1 SLFVAE
7 TELYS
12 FAKCAQSCLN
22 MCMNMFCAKS
32 GLATKLI
39 HGFLCFLSGI
49 GDLLEK
55 GYFSPDFGASVWK
68 IDSELRVEMKISDIY
83 LFQSLFV
90 AETELY
96 SFGSHFLQNGVNGI
110 PYVGVYFLCFLSG
123 IGDIFSEQILLGREK
138 GYFSPDFGASVWK
151 IDSELRVEMKI
162 SGHKHV
168 NGAKNCRKIQ
178 K

>member
-1 SLFVAE
+1 GRPYVGV
-7 TELYS
+7 Y
-12 FAKCAQSCLN
+12 
-22 MCMNMFCAKS
+22 
-32 GLATKLI
+32 
-39 HGFLCFLSGI
+39 FLCFLSGI

-68 IDSELRVEMKISDIY
+68 IDSELRVEMKIRGGGGQWAIWTNEAPKNE

-96 SFGSHFLQNGVNGI
+96 SFGSHFEMDLCAQSCGI

-151 IDSELRVEMKI
+151 IDSENEDKTAYGGGGGGQWAIWTNKL
-162 SGHKHV
+162 V